1 MSFAILI
8 IYKIRKLDENILE
21 SIRIEYKTDIPFIR
35 RNRLGRA
42 RVEEQLTKE
51 GKFFEINLDSR
62 IIIKL
67 ILTQIWIGL
76 KVYLNEI

>member
-8 IYKIRKLDENILE
+8 IYKIRKLDKNILE
-21 SIRIEYKTDIPFIR
+21 LIRIEYETSIPSTG

-42 RVEEQLTKE
+42 RIKKQLIKE
-51 GKFFEINLDSR
+51 GKFFKTNLDSR

-67 ILTQIWIGL
+67 ILI
-76 KVYLNEI
+76 